1 VLVVRITRRAAPVI
15 WSLAL
20 STLALSGLSPPALSD
35 EPSDGATV
43 KLEDLVS
50 SPAFE
55 SVISRSFEAILPDS
69 QRVQYSALAE
79 EDRCAYRRRFWLRH
93 DPSPAT
99 GANEFLEEHL
109 RRLEFALEKFC
120 PCDPLDWDQRGD
132 IALRFGL
139 PESRSHVFGEF
150 SSIYGG
156 MGFSSEGEIWN
167 YASMEMT
174 VRFVDPNLD
183 GRYQLGFDT
192 KHFTAHGRAKVYTT
206 RNPKKPPDSGPR
218 PKNVEAVFARERAH
232 DMEQKGQKAVEEVP
246 VSYAYAPPA
255 PPIPLYY
262 EVVTARGKNG
272 MADVAVNYQ
281 VPRDCLS
288 FERRDGRNAAS
299 LAKRVRVMDPS
310 YEVLTTDGRSVT
322 LLCADGSVAEEN
334 VLLTDEWRLEARPG
348 EYVIG
353 ISVKDTLS
361 GRCGGGRSS
370 VVVPD
375 YWGPG
380 LSMSDIQLARTV
392 TEGTHF
398 RRMAGT
404 VVPHPSH
411 AFRREDRMAVYFE
424 LYGLVEDR
432 PGVARFTVTTE
443 VTGRNRGEKK
453 NWFQELFSS
462 DEKLRAVSSE
472 VLATGDVPDT
482 AYWFDL
488 SLENLPQ
495 DNYVLVVT
503 VKDVRSKEVVRK
515 ETAFTVLED

>member
-1 VLVVRITRRAAPVI
+1 MVRITRRAAPAI
-15 WSLAL
+15 WPLAL
-20 STLALSGLSPPALSD
+20 SALALSGLSLPALSD
-35 EPSDGATV
+35 EASDGAPV
-43 KLEDLVS
+43 KLENLVS

-55 SVISRSFEAILPDS
+55 SVISRSFETILPDT
-69 QRVQYSALAE
+69 QRASYRALAE
-79 EDRCAYRRRFWLRH
+79 EDRSAYRRRFWLRR

-99 GANEFLEEHL
+99 PANEFLEEHL
-109 RRLEFALEKFC
+109 RRLEFALQKLC
-120 PCDPLDWDQRGD
+120 PGDSLDWDQRGD

-139 PESRSHVFGEF
+139 PESRYRTMAD
-150 SSIYGG
+150 IAMTYGG
-156 MGFSSEGEIWN
+156 MGITPSSEVWS
-167 YASMEMT
+167 YASMEMS
-174 VRFVDPNLD
+174 VQFIDPNLD

-192 KHFTAHGRAKVYTT
+192 RHFTAHGRPEMHIDARDPSIPYE
-206 RNPKKPPDSGPR
+206 PAPQPID
-218 PKNVEAVFARERAH
+218 VEGMFAAERLH
-232 DMEQKGQKAVEEVP
+232 EQQQRGQKAVDEVP

-255 PPIPLYY
+255 PPIPLFY

-281 VPRDCLS
+281 VPWDYLS
-288 FERRDGRNAAS
+288 FESRDKRDAAS
-299 LAKRVRVMDPS
+299 LTKRVRVMS
-310 YEVLTTDGRSVT
+310 EEYEVLTTDGRSVT
-322 LLCADGSVAEEN
+322 LLCADGSARERDA
-334 VLLTDEWRLEARPG
+334 LLTDEWRLEARPG

-361 GRCGGGRSS
+361 GRCGGGRSA

-392 TEGTHF
+392 TRGTRF

-411 AFRREDRMAVYFE
+411 AFRRGDRMAIYFE
-424 LYGLVEDR
+424 LYGLTEDR
-432 PGVARFTVTTE
+432 PGVARFIVTTE
-443 VTGRNRGEKK
+443 ITGRSRGKKK
-453 NWFQELFSS
+453 NWFQELFSG
-462 DEKLRAVSSE
+462 DEKRRTVSSE

-503 VKDVRSKEVVRK
+503 VKDVRSKAVVRK
-515 ETAFTVLED
+515 EAAFTVLED